1 MVHWPGDSADK
12 GLIRS
17 KTMQDVVMH
26 ECPRTGAQIADWDF
40 EAHVSQFST
49 KIDDKLY
56 LGNNSNAKDLN
67 QLRHKKDT
75 ITHILNIQRGGEAP
89 YSEDGF
95 KYEILDLDDL
105 PAERLLDILTAAIE
119 FIKDGVSG
127 GKVLVHCDT
136 GISRASSVVIAYLM
150 KTQKLSYKKAL
161 SKVNSARK
169 AMFQDAV
176 KPNHGFVRQL
186 RQFEKQITPKK
197 R

>member
-1 MVHWPGDSADK
+1 MVHWPGDSADA

-26 ECPRTGAQIADWDF
+26 DCPRTGAQIADWDY

-49 KIDDKLY
+49 KITDNLY

-67 QLRHKKDT
+67 QLRHKNDT
-75 ITHILNIQRGGEAP
+75 ITHILNIQRGGESHF
-89 YSEDGF
+89 SEEGI
-95 KYEILDLDDL
+95 KYQVLDLDDL
-105 PAERLLDILTAAIE
+105 PAERLLDILTSAIE
-119 FIKDGVSG
+119 FIQEGIDG

-136 GISRASSVVIAYLM
+136 GTSRASSVVIAYLM
-150 KTQKLSYKKAL
+150 KTHKLNYKKAL
-161 SKVNSARK
+161 AKVNSSRK
-169 AMFQDAV
+169 AMFQNAV

-186 RQFEKQITPKK
+186 RQFEKQISPKK